1 MTKYLVEQGYP
12 VNRKRVQRLMQTL
25 GLAGMAPG
33 PNTSKAHPQ
42 HKIYPYLLRG
52 VDIIRPNQVWST
64 DITYSAPN
72 PWRCYG

>member
-25 GLAGMAPG
+25 GLAGIAPS

-52 VDIIRPNQVWST
+52 VDIMRPN
-64 DITYSAPN
+64 
-72 PWRCYG
+72 